1 MSHSDPIDRELSIM
15 RRHERAEPTYPR
27 RVIVTIH
34 AASEFGGCIEVE
46 REATALRPPR
56 SYDVGRYGHA
66 HIWQTVQRVH
76 IDGERAP
83 RMISAERVR
92 PAVTS

>member
-15 RRHERAEPTYPR
+15 RREERAEPTYPR

-34 AASEFGGCIEVE
+34 ASSELGGCIEVE
-46 REATALRPPR
+46 REATAMRRPN
-56 SYDVGRYGHA
+56 GMEL
-66 HIWQTVQRVH
+66 QCVH
-76 IDGERAP
+76 VDGERAP
-83 RMISAERVR
+83 RMIAAERVR